1 MVPRREVTIDDIDT
15 VQVLIVDD
23 QPPFR
28 AVARTV
34 VRLAPGFE
42 VAAEAET
49 GEEAIDLAR
58 SERPALVLM
67 DINMPGIDGIEATR
81 EITTE
86 RPDTV
91 VLLLSTYDAESLPAD
106 ASTCGAARY
115 VHKEDFSPSLLADV
129 WGEVAGGEASFAP

>member
-1 MVPRREVTIDDIDT
+1 MPGREVTIDDMDT

-49 GEEAIDLAR
+49 GEEAIELAR

-67 DINMPGIDGIEATR
+67 DINMPGINGIEATR
-81 EITTE
+81 EITTR
-86 RPDTV
+86 RPETV
-91 VLLLSTYDAESLPAD
+91 VVLLSTYDAESLPDD
-106 ASTCGAARY
+106 ASACGAARY

-129 WGEVAGGEASFAP
+129 WGEVGGDVARPAP

>member
-1 MVPRREVTIDDIDT
+1 MPEPEVTIDDMDT

-49 GEEAIDLAR
+49 GEEAIELAR

-67 DINMPGIDGIEATR
+67 DINMPGINGIEATR
-81 EITTE
+81 EITTR
-86 RPDTV
+86 RPETV
-91 VLLLSTYDAESLPAD
+91 VVLLSTYDAESLPED
-106 ASTCGAARY
+106 ALACGAARY

-129 WGEVAGGEASFAP
+129 WGEVGGGASPPSP

>member
-1 MVPRREVTIDDIDT
+1 MPRREVIIDDIDT
-15 VQVLIVDD
+15 VHVLIVDD

-28 AVARTV
+28 AAARTV

-49 GEEAIDLAR
+49 GEEAIDVAR

-81 EITTE
+81 EIITE

-106 ASTCGAARY
+106 ALTCGVARY
-115 VHKEDFSPSLLADV
+115 VHKEDFSPSLLAEV
-129 WGEVAGGEASFAP
+129 WGEVSGGGTPSAT

>member
-1 MVPRREVTIDDIDT
+1 MPEREVTIDDMNT

-34 VRLAPGFE
+34 VRLAPGFD

-49 GEEAIDLAR
+49 GEEAIELAR

-67 DINMPGIDGIEATR
+67 DINMPGINGIEATR
-81 EITTE
+81 EITTR
-86 RPDTV
+86 RPETV
-91 VLLLSTYDAESLPAD
+91 VVLLSTYDAESLPED
-106 ASTCGAARY
+106 ALTCGAARY

-129 WGEVAGGEASFAP
+129 WGEVGGGLSPPSP